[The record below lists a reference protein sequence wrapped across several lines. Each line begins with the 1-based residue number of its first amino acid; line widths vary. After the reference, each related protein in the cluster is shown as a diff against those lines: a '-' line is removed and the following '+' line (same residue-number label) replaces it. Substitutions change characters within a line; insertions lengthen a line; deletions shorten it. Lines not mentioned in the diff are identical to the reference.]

1 MKKETFL
8 LCALLLFACEQQVD
22 GDKIKAREDI
32 DLTRSQEVLVEK
44 GNTFAFRLL
53 GQVNLEESKE
63 NFCISPFSVSQA
75 LSMTLN
81 GAAGNTATEMISA
94 LGFEGYTQSEINA
107 YQQKMNQA
115 LLSLDPSTNIGI
127 ANSIWIRE
135 DFAVRKEF
143 VDTNTYYFD
152 AEVQNLPFDAA
163 ALNAINNW
171 CDVKTKGRIDKIL
184 DGIDPD
190 DIMFLLNALYFK
202 GIWIHKF
209 DKTKT
214 EEVDFYLAGGEKT
227 KVNMMYQKAE
237 FPYYEDE
244 TVQVVELP
252 FGNEAFSMVF
262 VLPRQGVD
270 MDALI
275 ETLDAPC
282 WANWLHRLRETE
294 LNLKLPRFNLE
305 YEKELI
311 PTMSALGMP
320 SAFDSQMADF
330 SLINADQDLYIG
342 LLKQKTFVKVDEE
355 GAEAAAV
362 TIVGIKLTS
371 APLDEIHM
379 TLDRP
384 FLFVIKEKSTSCV
397 LFMGRI
403 GNPQDK

>member
-1 MKKETFL
+1 
-8 LCALLLFACEQQVD
+8 
-22 GDKIKAREDI
+22 
-32 DLTRSQEVLVEK
+32 
-44 GNTFAFRLL
+44 
-53 GQVNLEESKE
+53 
-63 NFCISPFSVSQA
+63 
-75 LSMTLN
+75 MTLN

-94 LGFEGYTQSEINA
+94 LGFEGYTQSEINV

-202 GIWIHKF
+202 GIWVHKF

-275 ETLDAPC
+275 ETLDTPC
-282 WANWLHRLRETE
+282 WANWLHRLRKRNLI
-294 LNLKLPRFNLE
+294 LNCPVSIWNTKKN
-305 YEKELI
+305 
-311 PTMSALGMP
+311 
-320 SAFDSQMADF
+320 
-330 SLINADQDLYIG
+330 
-342 LLKQKTFVKVDEE
+342 
-355 GAEAAAV
+355 
-362 TIVGIKLTS
+362 
-371 APLDEIHM
+371 
-379 TLDRP
+379 
-384 FLFVIKEKSTSCV
+384 
-397 LFMGRI
+397 
-403 GNPQDK
+403 

>member
-1 MKKETFL
+1 
-8 LCALLLFACEQQVD
+8 
-22 GDKIKAREDI
+22 
-32 DLTRSQEVLVEK
+32 
-44 GNTFAFRLL
+44 
-53 GQVNLEESKE
+53 
-63 NFCISPFSVSQA
+63 
-75 LSMTLN
+75 
-81 GAAGNTATEMISA
+81 
-94 LGFEGYTQSEINA
+94 
-107 YQQKMNQA
+107 
-115 LLSLDPSTNIGI
+115 
-127 ANSIWIRE
+127 
-135 DFAVRKEF
+135 
-143 VDTNTYYFD
+143 NTYYFD

-184 DGIDPD
+184 DDIDPD

-202 GIWIHKF
+202 GSWVHKF

-214 EEVDFYLAGGEKT
+214 EEADFYLAGGEKT

>member
-184 DGIDPD
+184 DDIDPD

-202 GIWIHKF
+202 GSWVHKF

-214 EEVDFYLAGGEKT
+214 EEADFYLAGGEKT

>member
-163 ALNAINNW
+163 AS
-171 CDVKTKGRIDKIL
+171 KGR
-184 DGIDPD
+184 
-190 DIMFLLNALYFK
+190 F
-202 GIWIHKF
+202 
-209 DKTKT
+209 
-214 EEVDFYLAGGEKT
+214 
-227 KVNMMYQKAE
+227 
-237 FPYYEDE
+237 
-244 TVQVVELP
+244 
-252 FGNEAFSMVF
+252 
-262 VLPRQGVD
+262 
-270 MDALI
+270 
-275 ETLDAPC
+275 C
-282 WANWLHRLRETE
+282 
-294 LNLKLPRFNLE
+294 
-305 YEKELI
+305 
-311 PTMSALGMP
+311 
-320 SAFDSQMADF
+320 
-330 SLINADQDLYIG
+330 
-342 LLKQKTFVKVDEE
+342 
-355 GAEAAAV
+355 
-362 TIVGIKLTS
+362 TS
-371 APLDEIHM
+371 AS
-379 TLDRP
+379 
-384 FLFVIKEKSTSCV
+384 K
-397 LFMGRI
+397 
-403 GNPQDK
+403 